1 MIRIVKTFRYV
12 TIAILIMVWS
22 QAYAQ
27 KTYVLAS
34 DNQFK
39 LEGTSTIHDWEMVS
53 SHAEGNTEITL
64 ANGKIANIKTLLLNF
79 PVVTLKSGKSA
90 MDNNAYKAL
99 DEKQYPQI
107 YFELTEVESIID
119 QMIKAKGNLT
129 ISGNSSMVSLE
140 VNYQLSEDDIW
151 FTGSI
156 PITFTQFKLD
166 PPKALFG
173 TIKTGD
179 DLKISFETIFKS
191 KI

>member
-1 MIRIVKTFRYV
+1 
-12 TIAILIMVWS
+12 
-22 QAYAQ
+22 
-27 KTYVLAS
+27 
-34 DNQFK
+34 
-39 LEGTSTIHDWEMVS
+39 
-53 SHAEGNTEITL
+53 
-64 ANGKIANIKTLLLNF
+64 
-79 PVVTLKSGKSA
+79 

>member
-1 MIRIVKTFRYV
+1 
-12 TIAILIMVWS
+12 MVWS